1 MARKGHERRQ
11 ANQNSEI
18 NRRGLHMLSLRY
30 HVGPKILE
38 VNIKNPQIIH
48 VLVVLGQN
56 AKVVGS
62 IKVSRGGIDFF
73 PSEKG
78 RRLVFATSNKS
89 KGRKGRKRALIKS
102 RRTGEESQLFL
113 ASCASATIGVQDIEG
128 WDRPRGN
135 TTRVPR

>member
-1 MARKGHERRQ
+1 
-11 ANQNSEI
+11 
-18 NRRGLHMLSLRY
+18 MLSLRY

-89 KGRKGRKRALIKS
+89 KGEEGKEEGLDKIKTDWGRVEIITRIICFSNTRSQGHKRLGQTKREHYLGAKVKS
-102 RRTGEESQLFL
+102 S
-113 ASCASATIGVQDIEG
+113 
-128 WDRPRGN
+128 
-135 TTRVPR
+135 